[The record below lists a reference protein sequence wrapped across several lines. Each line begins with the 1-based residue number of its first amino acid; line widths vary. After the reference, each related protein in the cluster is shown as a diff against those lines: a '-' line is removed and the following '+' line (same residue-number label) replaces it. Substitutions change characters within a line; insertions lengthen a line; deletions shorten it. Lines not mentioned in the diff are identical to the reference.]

1 MPLCSLQRRIR
12 AARLFSMRERLDEQI
27 LSRKSFAIH
36 AGHAGF
42 GFLQQAVND

>member
-36 AGHAGF
+36 AGF